1 MDGWWS
7 TVGVVRIAWLPAF
20 ENRNMTDC
28 DWQILLTKDV
38 VSHSR
43 SYSRNHIHFVCVGIQ
58 HWPFEDDLSIKC
70 CYFSG
75 NFRWEWNIT
84 NLAAKASACF
94 LLPLRHICRKATSVR
109 WSQAICGVWS
119 SKESKALRVW
129 WKGILTTIPAIGT
142 CTPTPCPTKAYKF
155 QYKRLCHGPRSAEFF
170 VVGHFVPNET
180 SVFVDGP

>member
-7 TVGVVRIAWLPAF
+7 TVGVVRIALLPAF

-43 SYSRNHIHFVCVGIQ
+43 SYSRNHIHLVCVGIQ
-58 HWPFEDDLSIKC
+58 HWPFEGDLSITC

-84 NLAAKASACF
+84 NLAGKPSAFFCS
-94 LLPLRHICRKATSVR
+94 PCATFVARPQVSGDPKQYV
-109 WSQAICGVWS
+109 AFDH
-119 SKESKALRVW
+119 LRVW

-170 VVGHFVPNET
+170 VVCHFVPNET